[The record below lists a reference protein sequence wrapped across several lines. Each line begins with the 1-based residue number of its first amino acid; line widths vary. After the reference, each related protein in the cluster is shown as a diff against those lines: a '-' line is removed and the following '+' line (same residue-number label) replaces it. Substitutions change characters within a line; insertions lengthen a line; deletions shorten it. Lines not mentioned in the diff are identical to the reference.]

1 MAYRIE
7 TNFPVAFES
16 LDHLHPFG
24 TIRDNH
30 SNSVFINNLINLMN
44 SQSNVF
50 SLKKIDKKFPF
61 NLLDIGCSGGG
72 FVKEI
77 NSLNVNSIGV
87 EGSDISQK
95 MKRAEWA
102 TIPERLFTCDATKP
116 FTIYQDEEKMN
127 FDVVTA
133 WEFFEHIE
141 KDDLPGVMNNINSFT
156 NKGALL
162 ICSVS
167 NFPSPHDGVELHR
180 TREDKEWWLD
190 FYKQH
195 NYERDVN
202 IELYF
207 NNQWVRWGTYNFVLV
222 KV

>member
-1 MAYRIE
+1 MSFKIE
-7 TNFPVAFES
+7 TDFPVAFES

-30 SNSVFINNLINLMN
+30 SNSIFINNLLFLLNPEN
-44 SQSNVF
+44 SVF
-50 SLKKIDKKFPF
+50 SLKKINKKFPF

-77 NSLNVNSIGV
+77 SEKNVNSIGI
-87 EGSDISQK
+87 EGSDISKK
-95 MKRAEWA
+95 MNRAEWK

-116 FTIYQDEEKMN
+116 YIIFDNEEKMF

-141 KDDLPGVMNNINSFT
+141 KDDLTGVMNNINSFT
-156 NKGALL
+156 NKGAML

-167 NFPSPHDGVELHR
+167 NFTSPHDGVELHR
-180 TREDKEWWLD
+180 TRESKEWWVS
-190 FYKQH
+190 FFKE
-195 NYERDVN
+195 NGYERDIN
-202 IELYF
+202 LEIYF
-207 NNQWVRWGTYNFVLV
+207 KNEWVRWGTFNFVLV

>member
-1 MAYRIE
+1 MSFRIE
-7 TNFPVAFES
+7 TNFPVAYES
-16 LDHLHPFG
+16 LDHTHPFG

-30 SNSVFINNLINLMN
+30 SNSIF
-44 SQSNVF
+44 
-50 SLKKIDKKFPF
+50 IDKLIVLMKAGKIVSALKEIDNKFPF

-77 NSLNVNSIGV
+77 YSRNVNAIGV
-87 EGSDISQK
+87 EGSDISLK
-95 MKRAEWA
+95 SKRAEWA

-116 FTIYQDEEKMN
+116 FTIYQDEEKMDFN
-127 FDVVTA
+127 VVTA

-141 KDDLPGVMNNINSFT
+141 KEDLPGVMNNINSFT

-190 FYKQH
+190 FFKQH
-195 NYERDVN
+195 KYERDVN
-202 IELYF
+202 VEYYF
-207 NNQWVRWGTYNFVLV
+207 DNQWVRWGTYNFVLV